1 MLLDLV
7 EVAKSHSGVNLAQAF
22 ANVLKEF
29 GIEDKVSFNIARLD
43 YNWDLPYHFRS
54 SVLPATMHPTTTL

>member
-7 EVAKSHSGVNLAQAF
+7 EVAKSHSGVNLAEAF

-29 GIEDKVSFNIARLD
+29 GIEDKVNLTSHDGIAIGTYLITSDPQCYLR
-43 YNWDLPYHFRS
+43 
-54 SVLPATMHPTTTL
+54 